1 MKIIKKYLLKMK
13 FKSYRYL
20 LFAIFITCNI
30 MLLKKTDILDSIR
43 NSIIIRLLTSEK
55 VRTYSCD
62 KSRAE
67 FLDKYQGD
75 FVEEPPEIKDQLNEA
90 ERSIVDFAKKRTYS
104 NIKPYLKRVG
114 LFIFFLVLVIIFILC
129 WISYGVCCCC
139 NCFLF
144 YKSESRIVRF
154 ISFIVSVVLNLAVIV
169 ISIIVLSLLSPFFKR
184 ANGIVCG
191 AMLFFDHINYGISP
205 QYPNHTDEWNGLN
218 GVIKTLNETEE
229 KSKNLN
235 FSDVDEAYNN
245 VKNNYDEIIQ
255 NSSCLSD
262 YKDYENQTN
271 DFNNIVRGFFE
282 DLTFDDEIKKFAKVR
297 DIIDNT
303 IDDIEDDL
311 YDFLDKYMNGHIK
324 RGCIAIFVITLILGI
339 FAIICLVAY
348 YFTKNNLIR
357 IAYIV
362 IWNIS
367 MLFMLLAIII
377 SVVFGVVSY
386 VLDDGIQVG
395 YYILS
400 SDNLLSDKP
409 LVFSKKHEA
418 VFIVIDNCA
427 NEDGEFFKLIGDLA
441 LIGENILGSIYDT
454 MLETLKNK
462 NCKSETDAQ
471 NALIRLYELFS
482 VKNRLSFS
490 ILYPIV
496 DIKCAFLKN
505 DKNILLKE
513 MHTTAKKGKT
523 LCALQFTVGILL
535 GISVLAGIL
544 FVHRYKYPN
553 GKSEN
558 RTVNISNSSGNPNAT
573 FETMS

>member
-1 MKIIKKYLLKMK
+1 
-13 FKSYRYL
+13 
-20 LFAIFITCNI
+20 
-30 MLLKKTDILDSIR
+30 
-43 NSIIIRLLTSEK
+43 
-55 VRTYSCD
+55 
-62 KSRAE
+62 
-67 FLDKYQGD
+67 
-75 FVEEPPEIKDQLNEA
+75 
-90 ERSIVDFAKKRTYS
+90 
-104 NIKPYLKRVG
+104 
-114 LFIFFLVLVIIFILC
+114 
-129 WISYGVCCCC
+129 
-139 NCFLF
+139 
-144 YKSESRIVRF
+144 
-154 ISFIVSVVLNLAVIV
+154 
-169 ISIIVLSLLSPFFKR
+169 
-184 ANGIVCG
+184 
-191 AMLFFDHINYGISP
+191 MLFFDHINYGISP

-229 KSKNLN
+229 KAKNLN

-255 NSSCLSD
+255 NSSCLSNFS
-262 YKDYENQTN
+262 DYENETN
-271 DFNNIVRGFFE
+271 DFNNLVRGFFE
-282 DLTFDDEIKKFAKVR
+282 DLTFEDEIKKFAKVR

-303 IDDIEDDL
+303 IDNIEDDL

-409 LVFSKKHEA
+409 LVFSKKNEA
-418 VFIVIDNCA
+418 VFHVIDNCA
-427 NEDGEFFKLIGDLA
+427 NEDGEFVKLIGDLA
-441 LIGENILGSIYDT
+441 LILGENILGLIYDT

-558 RTVNISNSSGNPNAT
+558 RTVNIFNSSGNINAT

>member
-1 MKIIKKYLLKMK
+1 
-13 FKSYRYL
+13 
-20 LFAIFITCNI
+20 

-75 FVEEPPEIKDQLNEA
+75 FVEEPPETKDQLNEA

-144 YKSESRIVRF
+144 YKSENRIVRF

-169 ISIIVLSLLSPFFKR
+169 ISIIVLCLLSPFFKR

-191 AMLFFDHINYGISP
+191 TMLFFDHINYGISP

-235 FSDVDEAYNN
+235 FSEVDEAYNN
-245 VKNNYDEIIQ
+245 VKNNYDAIIK
-255 NSSCLSD
+255 NSSCLSNFS
-262 YKDYENQTN
+262 DYENETN
-271 DFNNIVRGFFE
+271 DFNNLIRDTF
-282 DLTFDDEIKKFAKVR
+282 DNLTLDDEIKKFAKVR

-386 VLDDGIQVG
+386 ILDDGIQVG

-400 SDNLLSDKP
+400 SHNLLSDKP
-409 LVFSKKHEA
+409 LVFSKKNEV
-418 VFIVIDNCA
+418 VFLVIDNCA
-427 NEDGEFFKLIGDLA
+427 NEDGEFVKLIGDVV
-441 LIGENILGSIYDT
+441 LIGENMVGLLYDI
-454 MLETLKNK
+454 MLENLKNK

-544 FVHRYKYPN
+544 FVHRYKYSD

-573 FETMS
+573 FEKMS

>member
-1 MKIIKKYLLKMK
+1 MK

-62 KSRAE
+62 KSRSE

-75 FVEEPPEIKDQLNEA
+75 FVEEPPETKDQLNEA
-90 ERSIVDFAKKRTYS
+90 ERSIVDFAKNRTYS

-169 ISIIVLSLLSPFFKR
+169 ISIIVLCLLSPFFKR

-191 AMLFFDHINYGISP
+191 TMLFFDHINYGISP

-245 VKNNYDEIIQ
+245 VKNNYDAIIK
-255 NSSCLSD
+255 NSSCLSNFS
-262 YKDYENQTN
+262 DYENETN
-271 DFNNIVRGFFE
+271 DFNNLIRDTFNN
-282 DLTFDDEIKKFAKVR
+282 LTFDDEIKKFAKVR

-339 FAIICLVAY
+339 FAIICLGAY

-409 LVFSKKHEA
+409 LVFSKKNEV
-418 VFIVIDNCA
+418 VFLVIDNCA
-427 NEDGEFFKLIGDLA
+427 NEDGEFAKLIGDVV
-441 LIGENILGSIYDT
+441 LIGENMVGLLYDI
-454 MLETLKNK
+454 MLENLKNK

-544 FVHRYKYPN
+544 FVHKNKYSDD
-553 GKSEN
+553 KSEN

-573 FETMS
+573 FEKMS

>member
-1 MKIIKKYLLKMK
+1 MK

-255 NSSCLSD
+255 NSSCLSNFS
-262 YKDYENQTN
+262 DYENETN
-271 DFNNIVRGFFE
+271 DFNNLVRGFFE
-282 DLTFDDEIKKFAKVR
+282 NLTFEDEIKKFAKVR

-303 IDDIEDDL
+303 IDNIEDDL

-409 LVFSKKHEA
+409 LVFSKKNEV
-418 VFIVIDNCA
+418 VFFVIDNCA
-427 NEDGEFFKLIGDLA
+427 NKDGEFAKLIGDVV
-441 LIGENILGSIYDT
+441 LIGENMVGFLYDT

-462 NCKSETDAQ
+462 NCKSEADAQ

>member
-1 MKIIKKYLLKMK
+1 MK

-67 FLDKYQGD
+67 FLDKYLGD
-75 FVEEPPEIKDQLNEA
+75 FVEEPPETKDQLNEA

-169 ISIIVLSLLSPFFKR
+169 ISIIVLCLLSPFFKR

-191 AMLFFDHINYGISP
+191 TMLFFDHINYGISP
-205 QYPNHTDEWNGLN
+205 QYPNHTNEWNGLN

-229 KSKNLN
+229 KAKNLN
-235 FSDVDEAYNN
+235 FSEVDEAYNN

-255 NSSCLSD
+255 NSSCLSN
-262 YKDYENQTN
+262 YKNYENETN

-282 DLTFDDEIKKFAKVR
+282 NLTFDDEIKKFAKVR

-339 FAIICLVAY
+339 FAIICLGAY

-386 VLDDGIQVG
+386 ILDDGIQVG

-409 LVFSKKHEA
+409 LVFSKKNEV
-418 VFIVIDNCA
+418 VFFVIDNCA
-427 NEDGEFFKLIGDLA
+427 NKDGEFAKLIGDVV
-441 LIGENILGSIYDT
+441 LIGENMVGFLYDT

-462 NCKSETDAQ
+462 NCKSEVDAQ

-523 LCALQFTVGILL
+523 LCALQFIVGILL

-544 FVHRYKYPN
+544 FVHRYKYSD

-558 RTVNISNSSGNPNAT
+558 RTVNISNNSGNPNNS
-573 FETMS
+573 FEKMS

>member
-1 MKIIKKYLLKMK
+1 MK

-75 FVEEPPEIKDQLNEA
+75 FVEEPPETKDQLNEA

-169 ISIIVLSLLSPFFKR
+169 ISIIVLCLLSPFFKR

-191 AMLFFDHINYGISP
+191 TMLFFDHINYGISP

-255 NSSCLSD
+255 NSSCLSNFS
-262 YKDYENQTN
+262 DYENETN
-271 DFNNIVRGFFE
+271 DFNNLVRGFFE
-282 DLTFDDEIKKFAKVR
+282 DLTFEDEIKKFAKVR

-303 IDDIEDDL
+303 IDNIEDDL

-409 LVFSKKHEA
+409 LVFSKKNEA
-418 VFIVIDNCA
+418 VFLVIDNCA
-427 NEDGEFFKLIGDLA
+427 NEDGEFVKLIGDLA
-441 LIGENILGSIYDT
+441 LIVGENILGLIYDI

-544 FVHRYKYPN
+544 FVHRYKYSD

-558 RTVNISNSSGNPNAT
+558 RTVNISNNSGNPNNS
-573 FETMS
+573 FEKMS